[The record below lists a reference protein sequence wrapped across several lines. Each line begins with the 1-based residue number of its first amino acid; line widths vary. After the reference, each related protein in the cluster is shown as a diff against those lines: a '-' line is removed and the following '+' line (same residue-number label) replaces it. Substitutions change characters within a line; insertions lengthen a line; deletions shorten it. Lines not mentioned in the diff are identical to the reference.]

1 MATPS
6 FGEISPAPGARN
18 MSAQFASGN
27 ETALHAAIAT
37 AINAAI
43 ASNLYTCT
51 VACSGYSAQSIEN
64 QMSLCSGLS
73 YTVAFSG
80 TTLTLSW

>member
-6 FGEISPAPGARN
+6 FGEIAPAPGARN

-27 ETALHAAIAT
+27 EVALHAAIAT

-51 VACSGYSAQSIEN
+51 VACSAYSAQSIEN

>member
-1 MATPS
+1 MANVS
-6 FGEISPAPGARN
+6 FGEIAPSAGARS
-18 MSAQFASGN
+18 MAAGYASGN
-27 ETALHAAIAT
+27 EIALHAAIAS
-37 AINAAI
+37 AINTAI

-64 QMSLCSGLS
+64 QMSLCSGLGYTAS
-73 YTVAFSG
+73 YSG